1 METILVA
8 AKKETI
14 NSRLDIVQ
22 QGGFSPTLIDVDA
35 FALENAYESSVGPNV
50 KETVL
55 IVHIGAFVTTMAIV
69 ENGVPKV
76 VRDVF
81 IAGNTV
87 TKALQRN
94 FQCDTKQAEAM
105 KARAAILATAEER
118 EKAVAEQ
125 NKEALQMS
133 TVIMPVMKD
142 LLAEIQRSLD
152 FFLSQGADRQV
163 GRVLLSGGGSRL
175 TNITSYLAQELRLPV
190 ELFDPFLRIEGAQS
204 ISPEVR
210 PLFSVAIGLALRK
223 EGDAA

>member
-1 METILVA
+1 MFS
-8 AKKETI
+8 
-14 NSRLDIVQ
+14 SR
-22 QGGFSPTLIDVDA
+22 
-35 FALENAYESSVGPNV
+35 
-50 KETVL
+50 
-55 IVHIGAFVTTMAIV
+55 
-69 ENGVPKV
+69 
-76 VRDVF
+76 
-81 IAGNTV
+81 GNTV

-152 FFLSQGADRQV
+152 FFLSQGSDRQV
-163 GRVLLSGGGSRL
+163 GRVLLSGGGARL
-175 TNITSYLAQELRLPV
+175 TNLTSYLAQELRLPV

-204 ISPEVR
+204 IAPEVR

-223 EGDAA
+223 EGDAV